1 MGYNQ
6 VNTLPCSSHEAGKR
20 YAGKLGMARY
30 IGAAYD
36 QGTPETHSDTTR
48 LADKSDAV
56 MYFAEATPSALFS
69 NSNLSARPRGA

>member
-1 MGYNQ
+1 
-6 VNTLPCSSHEAGKR
+6 
-20 YAGKLGMARY
+20 MARY